1 MGKVKENF
9 GWADYE
15 SIPAVVEDYIMGRAD
30 AMFITDIPLDE
41 INDWAY
47 NNVQTVFD
55 LLRKPK

>member
-9 GWADYE
+9 GWSDYE
-15 SIPAVVEDYIMGRAD
+15 SIPSVIEDYILSRAD
-30 AMFITDIPLDE
+30 ALFITDIPLDQ

-55 LLRKPK
+55 LMRKPA